1 MRDRNRDLPARAG
14 ARWVVL
20 GVVAGLAAA
29 PAAAD
34 EGQAR
39 ALFRAMSDYLAA
51 QTAIAF
57 DYDSTLDIVTTEG
70 ERIGLASS
78 GSVAL
83 ARPDRLHATRTGGF
97 VDAEMNFDGT
107 TLTLYGRHAGAFT
120 EIEAPGSVDALID
133 TLRESWGMPLPA
145 ADLLGSDVDGHL
157 MANVTEAKDL
167 GSGVIRGVECDHLAF
182 RADEV
187 DWQIWIAQGD
197 APYPCRLTVTTP
209 SVTGWPQYSIDVR
222 DWKTG
227 ADAAHDFT
235 ITVAAGATRVEPGA
249 LEGLD
254 EVGGIYQRAG
264 E

>member
-1 MRDRNRDLPARAG
+1 MRHRNRDMRQLAG
-14 ARWVVL
+14 RGAVL
-20 GVVAGLAAA
+20 ALVAGLAAT

-34 EGQAR
+34 EAQAR
-39 ALFRAMSDYLAA
+39 ALFKAMSDYLAA

-57 DYDSTLDIVTTEG
+57 DFDSTLDLVTTED

-83 ARPDRLHATRTGGF
+83 ARPDRLHATRIGGF

-107 TLTLYGRHAGAFT
+107 TLTLYGRDAGVFT

-133 TLRESWGMPLPA
+133 TLREGWGMPLPA
-145 ADLLGSDVDGHL
+145 ADLLVSNVNDEL
-157 MANVTEAKDL
+157 MAGVTEAKDL

-182 RADEV
+182 RTEEV

-197 APYPCRLTVTTP
+197 APYPCRFTVTTR

-235 ITVAAGATRVEPGA
+235 ISIAGDVTRVEPEA

-264 E
+264 D